1 MGSKK
6 KQRVSFRGFRK
17 ALRQAFLS
25 CIPCFMS
32 DTGDTHSV
40 FSFYSGDFSGIT
52 DKKDDALCNKKD
64 DMMSM
69 GCDRQKTGFKIT
81 KLFGSIARYETRV
94 MPVND
99 QGWTYLTRNQSATNH
114 SVCVMGKS
122 KTDWWLVEGT
132 RLEVGNAK

>member
-1 MGSKK
+1 MESKK

-52 DKKDDALCNKKD
+52 DKRDNASYNEKVDIKN
-64 DMMSM
+64 M
-69 GCDRQKTGFKIT
+69 GCGRNKTGFKIT
-81 KLFGSIARYETRV
+81 NLFGSIARYETRV
-94 MPVND
+94 KPVD
-99 QGWTYLTRNQSATNH
+99 ERGWNYLNRNQKTESATKLNINTI
-114 SVCVMGKS
+114 GKAQ
-122 KTDWWLVEGT
+122 TEW
-132 RLEVGNAK
+132 